1 MTSQHREPVTRDRI
15 IDAALHI
22 VDGQGLGRLTMRR
35 LGDALEVEAM
45 AIYHHLPR
53 GKEELLDGL
62 VAHVAVD
69 PLSATAGGEWQDRL
83 RGWAA
88 GYRERLLEHSGV
100 LPLLVT
106 RRNPAALDGTTA
118 SVQEVLGR
126 AGLREET
133 AATGAHTLMGYL
145 IGHAALEARG
155 RALSEAGGP
164 GGAIDWD
171 LRFTGGLDVVLA
183 GLAQS

>member
-1 MTSQHREPVTRDRI
+1 
-15 IDAALHI
+15 
-22 VDGQGLGRLTMRR
+22 
-35 LGDALEVEAM
+35 
-45 AIYHHLPR
+45 
-53 GKEELLDGL
+53 
-62 VAHVAVD
+62 
-69 PLSATAGGEWQDRL
+69 
-83 RGWAA
+83 
-88 GYRERLLEHSGV
+88 
-100 LPLLVT
+100 VT

-118 SVQEVLGR
+118 SVQEVLRR
-126 AGLREET
+126 AGLPEET